1 MSIINLVL
9 ECCTPLTRGGV
20 EVGVEKFS
28 TYPYHLKFA
37 KVNYHI
43 KFKKKLLEVF
53 AIINKIYWNNI
64 WIRKWMKEWLIR
76 RWKRMSCSERAM
88 KTGPWNWNCVQW
100 SSSLAKRKKTPKSK
114 PTFQPFYIIN
124 LINFIK
130 LGHFQFSILKLSYI
144 RLFKLLIT
152 INIEWKTK
160 ILKIERDT

>member
-1 MSIINLVL
+1 MQSILCIKFYSSNKFIFVYYQP
-9 ECCTPLTRGGV
+9 CTRMLYPTHQRRGG
-20 EVGVEKFS
+20 GRRRKFS
-28 TYPYHLKFA
+28 AYPYHLKFA

-100 SSSLAKRKKTPKSK
+100 SSSLAKRQNSK
-114 PTFQPFYIIN
+114 IKANIPT
-124 LINFIK
+124 
-130 LGHFQFSILKLSYI
+130 ILYY
-144 RLFKLLIT
+144 
-152 INIEWKTK
+152 
-160 ILKIERDT
+160 